1 MENITYVGEWTLA
14 SNLGQ
19 AMIAMGFVAALLG
32 FIGYLKGSLG
42 DGDAGWLK
50 FGRRAFIVHGVLFFA
65 VIALIFALIANHR
78 YEFQYVWKH
87 LNNAMPMRYI
97 FSCFW
102 GGQEGG
108 FLLWMFW
115 HIVLGFLLI
124 RKKGKWEGPVM
135 TIFSAVQASLACMLL
150 GVYFGDYQFGLDP
163 FQLLRNEPDN
173 IGLPWTKN
181 ADYLTAFKQFQDGRG
196 LNPLLQNYWMT
207 IHPPTL
213 FLGFAS
219 TLVPFAFAIAGLWKR
234 DFTGWIKQ
242 ALPWTFFG
250 VMILGTGIL
259 MGGAWAYE
267 ALSFGGFWAWD
278 PVENSSLV
286 PWIVLVAGAHL
297 MLINNRKP
305 TALFSMFLLLTLSF
319 VLVVYSTFLTK
330 SGILGDSSVHSFVD
344 SGILPQLLVY
354 LLLFVGVMSA
364 MFNKNIKQRFMY
376 AAANL
381 ILLVVGCFW
390 EPMVMILI
398 FIVPSKL
405 MVLAGYRNNIP
416 RLKKEE
422 EEDLWSREFWM
433 FIGSLIL
440 LVAAVHITWQT
451 SVPVFN
457 HFLEPFSGIF
467 LSLNEST
474 GLDIFKA
481 LSEHNYAPG
490 KDIDRTYHLIQ
501 VPLAFLILMLVAG
514 TQFLKYK
521 TSNIRDVLAKI
532 ARPFLVSALLMIP
545 ALMAFDF
552 SADEFP
558 RIALLF
564 SAIFGF
570 TANID
575 YIIAMLKGKFDSDGA
590 SIADA
595 GFALILLG
603 ALISTSQKDIISQNQ
618 IGDISSLNEELKNNE
633 DILLL
638 EGDTLSMD
646 PYFISYRDR
655 YEEGIHVKFRMDYFD
670 RIPYQ
675 YNVGDIVILNG
686 MMFECT
692 AAHQAGKSILEHLE
706 NNWRQIPI
714 PNQRQMNA
722 AKLWVNAEPGEYLFT
737 LEPRIQMN
745 EQMGN
750 APEPDTKHYWN
761 RDLYTHIKWGRITPP
776 PSDEDGYLDGRAH
789 DVHVGDSL
797 LVSNILVKID
807 SLGVVDSTEIEKFML
822 LQGDM
827 ALKVHLTLQHQGRR
841 ESITPLYIIRQNI
854 IVPDLVTLDDWGL
867 KFLVNKFDP
876 TNTTINLSIW
886 EHESIRKDFVVMQAI
901 IFPQINI
908 LWIGIFV
915 MIIGSIM
922 AIRRRLKQ
930 NRKKA

>member
-150 GVYFGDYQFGLDP
+150 GVYFGDYQIGLDP

-344 SGILPQLLVY
+344 SGILPQLLIY

-390 EPMVMILI
+390 
-398 FIVPSKL
+398 
-405 MVLAGYRNNIP
+405 
-416 RLKKEE
+416 
-422 EEDLWSREFWM
+422 
-433 FIGSLIL
+433 
-440 LVAAVHITWQT
+440 
-451 SVPVFN
+451 
-457 HFLEPFSGIF
+457 
-467 LSLNEST
+467 
-474 GLDIFKA
+474 
-481 LSEHNYAPG
+481 
-490 KDIDRTYHLIQ
+490 
-501 VPLAFLILMLVAG
+501 
-514 TQFLKYK
+514 
-521 TSNIRDVLAKI
+521 
-532 ARPFLVSALLMIP
+532 
-545 ALMAFDF
+545 
-552 SADEFP
+552 
-558 RIALLF
+558 
-564 SAIFGF
+564 
-570 TANID
+570 
-575 YIIAMLKGKFDSDGA
+575 
-590 SIADA
+590 
-595 GFALILLG
+595 
-603 ALISTSQKDIISQNQ
+603 
-618 IGDISSLNEELKNNE
+618 
-633 DILLL
+633 
-638 EGDTLSMD
+638 
-646 PYFISYRDR
+646 
-655 YEEGIHVKFRMDYFD
+655 
-670 RIPYQ
+670 
-675 YNVGDIVILNG
+675 
-686 MMFECT
+686 
-692 AAHQAGKSILEHLE
+692 
-706 NNWRQIPI
+706 
-714 PNQRQMNA
+714 
-722 AKLWVNAEPGEYLFT
+722 
-737 LEPRIQMN
+737 
-745 EQMGN
+745 
-750 APEPDTKHYWN
+750 
-761 RDLYTHIKWGRITPP
+761 
-776 PSDEDGYLDGRAH
+776 
-789 DVHVGDSL
+789 
-797 LVSNILVKID
+797 
-807 SLGVVDSTEIEKFML
+807 
-822 LQGDM
+822 
-827 ALKVHLTLQHQGRR
+827 
-841 ESITPLYIIRQNI
+841 
-854 IVPDLVTLDDWGL
+854 
-867 KFLVNKFDP
+867 
-876 TNTTINLSIW
+876 
-886 EHESIRKDFVVMQAI
+886 
-901 IFPQINI
+901 
-908 LWIGIFV
+908 
-915 MIIGSIM
+915 
-922 AIRRRLKQ
+922 
-930 NRKKA
+930 